1 MAISI
6 EELSELLI
14 QGGIKDSAVRS
25 NIIKEAKILE
35 ETKKEDK
42 KDSTGPKQKNK
53 FLICVRGDEKLKEVL
68 QAGWVLKLPESSDN
82 STVANRIIGAA
93 RLQNEGSKAKKM
105 KISTYR
111 YFFMACK
118 RKFSKQQDLQILN
131 KEAVEVIVLETED
144 IKFN

>member
-14 QGGIKDSAVRS
+14 QGGIKDSTIRS

-68 QAGWVLKLPESSDN
+68 QAGYIVKVPESSDN
-82 STVANRIIGAA
+82 STVHDRIVKAA

-105 KISTYR
+105 KILSYR
-111 YFFMACK
+111 DFFMACK
-118 RKFSKQQDLQILN
+118 RKFTKQHDIQQLT
-131 KEAVEVIVLETED
+131 KEAVEVIVLESED